1 MSVAASP
8 PGGKPT
14 LERMAVANSRRGF
27 ISTAAGVGVFAVG
40 ASATVR
46 AAGPIG
52 DSDVLVAMP
61 GERYYAIPPAALE
74 QFAVNPQAFEA
85 EESRRATGGTRAKS
99 VDIQTQSTRTPPPPP
114 PPPPPRNRSAAM
126 GIRG

>member
-1 MSVAASP
+1 M
-8 PGGKPT
+8 
-14 LERMAVANSRRGF
+14 ANSRRGF
-27 ISTAAGVGVFAVG
+27 ISTAAGVGVFAIG
-40 ASATVR
+40 ASAAVR

-52 DSDVLVAMP
+52 DTDVLVAMP

-85 EESRRATGGTRAKS
+85 EESRRATGGASAKS
-99 VDIQTQSTRTPPPPP
+99 NAMAVNPSSPPPPPP
-114 PPPPPRNRSAAM
+114 PPPPPRNRTVAM